1 MSSTSSSSG
10 SSSSSRPPA
19 QTRNK
24 YRMVQSLFLGL
35 LLQQQHVLPCQA
47 RKTRLTWVNGIAH
60 NLEHME
66 EGKVVISALFGKQV
80 VYCYNPTAMTNDDD
94 MMGYLGDLTQATQQ
108 KMGLITAEV
117 NVLVKHLKEAVAAV
131 GKRGRVIH
139 IAHSQGALITFLA
152 AKQLTAEEMSQIEVL
167 AFGGAAALRRTV
179 QTPFN
184 RCVNYYSV
192 NDPLLFVVPQAAQ
205 ALRSGFVGDEEF
217 CFLSPRIG
225 DPIRDHNL
233 IGPTYLQAL
242 TWEGSR
248 FQQRHQSPAYRTM
261 RTAWMFCRALYIVF
275 AARLHA
281 ILKILL
287 RPVLLWSL
295 LVYMWTRHLV
305 VKISNVAKTKQ
316 VIPTTVLFL
325 SLLLE
330 WIIVSI
336 RNWTGVD
343 EFVPVASFAEKNQD
357 DASTTAVVAPN
368 GSKENR

>member
-1 MSSTSSSSG
+1 M
-10 SSSSSRPPA
+10 SSSSSSSLGRPSSP
-19 QTRNK
+19 TRNK
-24 YRMVQSLFLGL
+24 YRRRFQSLFLGL
-35 LLQQQHVLPCQA
+35 LLQQHHVRPCHA

-80 VYCYNPTAMTNDDD
+80 VYCYNPTAMVDDDD

-108 KMGLITAEV
+108 KLGLITAEV
-117 NVLVKHLKEAVAAV
+117 DVLVKHLREAVAAV

-152 AKQLTAEEMSQIEVL
+152 AKQLTAAEMNQIEVL

-261 RTAWMFCRALYIVF
+261 RTVWIFCRMLFLALN
-275 AARLHA
+275 ARLHA

-295 LVYMWTRHLV
+295 LVYMWTRQLV
-305 VKISNVAKTKQ
+305 VRISNVTKTK
-316 VIPTTVLFL
+316 VIPTAVLFL

-330 WIIVSI
+330 WIICSI
-336 RNWTGVD
+336 RYWTGEE
-343 EFVPVASFAEKNQD
+343 EFVPVALLTEKTKD
-357 DASTTAVVAPN
+357 TAMVVSAQN
-368 GSKENR
+368 GSKGTGA

>member
-1 MSSTSSSSG
+1 
-10 SSSSSRPPA
+10 
-19 QTRNK
+19 
-24 YRMVQSLFLGL
+24 
-35 LLQQQHVLPCQA
+35 
-47 RKTRLTWVNGIAH
+47 
-60 NLEHME
+60 ME

-80 VYCYNPTAMTNDDD
+80 LYCYNPTAMTDADD

-108 KMGLITAEV
+108 KLGLITAEV

-167 AFGGAAALRRTV
+167 AFGGAAAMRRTV

-233 IGPTYLQAL
+233 LGPTYLQAL

-261 RTAWMFCRALYIVF
+261 RTAYIFCRALYIAF

-281 ILKILL
+281 MLKILL

-295 LVYMWTRHLV
+295 LAYMWTRSKV
-305 VKISNVAKTKQ
+305 VRISNVAKIK
-316 VIPTTVLFL
+316 VIPNTVVFL

-336 RNWTGVD
+336 RNWTGK
-343 EFVPVASFAEKNQD
+343 EEYVPVISFTKENPGNG
-357 DASTTAVVAPN
+357 TVVAAPN
-368 GSKENR
+368 GSKKNR

>member
-1 MSSTSSSSG
+1 MSASSSSSG
-10 SSSSSRPPA
+10 TSSSRPSHP
-19 QTRNK
+19 TRNK
-24 YRMVQSLFLGL
+24 YRLVQSLFLGL
-35 LLQQQHVLPCQA
+35 LLHQHHVRPCQA

-60 NLEHME
+60 SLEHME

-80 VYCYNPTAMTNDDD
+80 VYCYNPTAMVDKDD
-94 MMGYLGDLTQATQQ
+94 MKGYLGDLTQATQQ
-108 KMGLITAEV
+108 KIGFITAEV

-152 AKQLTAEEMSQIEVL
+152 AKQLTAEECSQIEVL

-192 NDPLLFVVPQAAQ
+192 NDPLLFVVPQAVA

-233 IGPTYLQAL
+233 VGPTYLQAL

-248 FQQRHQSPAYRTM
+248 FQKQHQSPAYRTM
-261 RTAWMFCRALYIVF
+261 RTAWLFLRTLLHAF
-275 AARLHA
+275 SARLHA

-287 RPVLLWSL
+287 RPILLWSL
-295 LVYMWTRHLV
+295 LVYMGTRQMV
-305 VKISNVAKTKQ
+305 VRISNLTKIK
-316 VIPTTVLFL
+316 VIPNTIWFL
-325 SLLLE
+325 SLVLE
-330 WIIVSI
+330 WFIVSI
-336 RNWTGVD
+336 RNWTGAED
-343 EFVPVASFAEKNQD
+343 FVPVVS
-357 DASTTAVVAPN
+357 DAPEVVYAQN
-368 GSKENR
+368 